1 MFKIHTDYV
10 FCNVRSESTT
20 VFLYLRQATLLCNVG
35 AEVEERV
42 AHWPSSI
49 IEYKPRLSKFKA

>member
-10 FCNVRSESTT
+10 FCKVSFKSTKT
-20 VFLYLRQATLLCNVG
+20 VLILRQDVVLCDVG

-42 AHWPSSI
+42 AHWPSSM
-49 IEYKPRLSKFKA
+49 IEYKHGGPKFKA